1 MGVSIRRGIIQ
12 AFNPGTYQA
21 AVLLFEATSHM
32 LQGVPVANSLDGSS
46 SLVGALCAVLFFD
59 EHNPQDAVVIA
70 TYANGLSGLPMPPPG
85 RLTLVN
91 GVQQLTNVA
100 ISNGAT
106 ATFTLVGGSSGIP
119 FGALA
124 ALAKI
129 SFSASSQPAR
139 LDIAPHGGNLAQT
152 VTCGDL
158 LSTTAR
164 WQGQAILPLDSNG
177 QIDIRAV
184 GATCTVTLVT
194 CGYIS

>member
-1 MGVSIRRGIIQ
+1 MGVTIRRGIIQ

-21 AVLLFEATSHM
+21 SVLLFEATSQM

-46 SLVGALCAVLFFD
+46 GLIGALCAVLFFD

-70 TYANGLSGLPMPPPG
+70 TYANGLSGLPTPPPG
-85 RLTLVN
+85 RLTLVS
-91 GVQQLTNVA
+91 GVQQINNVA
-100 ISNGAT
+100 ISNGAI

-119 FGALA
+119 LGALA
-124 ALAKI
+124 ILARI
-129 SFSASSQPAR
+129 SFSASSQPAH

-177 QIDIRAV
+177 QIDIRAI
-184 GATCTVTLVT
+184 GATCTVTLTT